1 MRLLMDNRQLF
12 DSILSKMGKGER
24 PDPAEFQR
32 FVDLQNHDLKT
43 GPAVG
48 SRVPDFTLPDQNG
61 SLKNLRDLMGPKGML
76 LVFTRSA
83 DW

>member
-1 MRLLMDNRQLF
+1 MDATELIN
-12 DSILSKMGKGER
+12 SILSKRGAGEKI
-24 PDPAEFQR
+24 DPAEFQR
-32 FVDLQNHDLKT
+32 FVDLQNNDVQT

-48 SRVPDFTLPDQNG
+48 SKVPEFTLPDQNG
-61 SLKNLRDLMGPKGML
+61 KQSALRDLMGPKGML